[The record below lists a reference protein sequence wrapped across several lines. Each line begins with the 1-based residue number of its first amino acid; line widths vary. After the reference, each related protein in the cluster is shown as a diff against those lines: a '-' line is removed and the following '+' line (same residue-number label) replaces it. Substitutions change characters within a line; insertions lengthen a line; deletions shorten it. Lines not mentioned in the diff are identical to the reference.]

1 VYCLP
6 AACSDHWVG
15 FKKLKYIAVFLVLV
29 NLGYLAWLNFGATPV
44 APVGFSEPKPLLSN
58 GMILLSEYQS
68 RLLEEGLILAAQ
80 NRMCLLVT
88 GFSNFDDAISFE
100 DAASKRG
107 LSTSRQLLGNLQA
120 SQFRVYLPPATSRA
134 IAAITLDTLSDHA
147 AEADLSIE
155 IFLITRGLLENS
167 IALGVLPSLAEAEGI
182 KAALISLGYSP
193 VIQELPQSDQGIAIQ
208 LGSESSLSL
217 ESSDWLSLIE
227 QRSYLNALE
236 NLCETIAQGTQ
247 FP

>member
-1 VYCLP
+1 VHRLP
-6 AACSDHWVG
+6 VACSNYWVR

-44 APVGFSEPKPLLSN
+44 APVAFSEPKPLLSD

-68 RLLEEGLILAAQ
+68 RVLEEGLILASQ

-88 GFSNFDDAISFE
+88 GFSDFDDAISFE
-100 DAASKRG
+100 VAASNRG
-107 LSTSRQLLGNLQA
+107 LSTSQQLLGNPLA
-120 SQFRVYLPPATSRA
+120 SQFRVYLPPASSRA
-134 IAAITLDTLSDHA
+134 IADITLDTLSEQA
-147 AEADLSIE
+147 ADADLSIE
-155 IFLITRGLLENS
+155 IYLITRGLLENS

-182 KAALISLGYSP
+182 KAALINLGYSP
-193 VIQELPQSDQGIAIQ
+193 VIQELPLSDQGIGIQ